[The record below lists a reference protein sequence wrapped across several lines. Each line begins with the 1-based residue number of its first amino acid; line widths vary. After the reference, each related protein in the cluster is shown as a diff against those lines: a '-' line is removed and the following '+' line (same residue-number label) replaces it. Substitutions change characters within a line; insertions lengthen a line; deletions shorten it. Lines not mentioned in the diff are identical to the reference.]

1 MKKLTIIGGG
11 SVRAPFFAN
20 SLAKRAHTLHI
31 STLCLYDI
39 DSEKLRVIGSIAKH
53 AVAKIAPDLQVILET
68 DLTKAITGTD
78 YFVTTIRVGGDHSRV
93 VDEQIAIKN
102 GVLGQETTGAG
113 GFFMAARSIPVLAD
127 YCRRIKELAPN
138 AWIFNFT
145 NPSGLVTQA
154 MHSLGYDHV
163 IGICDTPSSTKLR
176 IAEAM
181 DTAQR
186 GMGLDWA
193 GAQELIRRSLA
204 EARTVSGADLACGA
218 GTDHLDPSDA
228 RSLDDVIRAYE
239 EQVGFVEK
247 HGGRAIM
254 MASRALARL
263 ARSPDDYRKVY
274 GRILGQAKDK
284 VVLHWLGDMF
294 DPQLKGYWGAGEF
307 EPALGAVLSIIGEN
321 RDKVEGIKISLLENA
336 KEVVL
341 RDRLPEGVLCF
352 TGDDFNYAELIEGDG
367 RKYSH
372 ALLGIFDAVAP
383 QASSALASL
392 AAGDV
397 ATFRSVIEPTVPLS
411 RKIFE
416 APTQYYKAGVVFLA
430 WLNGHQDHFTMPS
443 GMQSARG
450 VMHYADVFRLADR
463 ANVLDRPELAA

>member
-1 MKKLTIIGGG
+1 MTISLSLPRADGGVEAYALVG
-11 SVRAPFFAN
+11 TPTERPAAAPRFNRIAY
-20 SLAKRAHTLHI
+20 AAAHVV
-31 STLCLYDI
+31 SDPRR
-39 DSEKLRVIGSIAKH
+39 DARPWEAP
-53 AVAKIAPDLQVILET
+53 AVDWERT
-68 DLTKAITGTD
+68 
-78 YFVTTIRVGGDHSRV
+78 
-93 VDEQIAIKN
+93 
-102 GVLGQETTGAG
+102 
-113 GFFMAARSIPVLAD
+113 MAFRHHL
-127 YCRRIKELAPN
+127 
-138 AWIFNFT
+138 W
-145 NPSGLVTQA
+145 
-154 MHSLGYDHV
+154 SLGF
-163 IGICDTPSSTKLR
+163 R

-204 EARTVSGADLACGA
+204 EAKTVPGADLACGA
-218 GTDHLDPSDA
+218 GTDHLSPADT
-228 RSLDDVIRAYE
+228 RSLDDVVRAYE

-254 MASRALARL
+254 MASRALARI

-274 GRILGQAKDK
+274 GRILGQSKDK

-294 DPQLKGYWGAGEF
+294 DPQLKGYWGAESF
-307 EPALGAVLSIIGEN
+307 EPALEAVLSIIAEN
-321 RDKVEGIKISLLENA
+321 RDKVEGIKISLLDNA
-336 KEVVL
+336 YEVAL

-383 QASSALASL
+383 QASRALASL

-397 ATFRSVIEPTVPLS
+397 ATFRAVIEPTVPLS

-430 WLNGHQDHFTMPS
+430 WLNGHQDHFTMPA

-450 VMHYADVFRLADR
+450 VLHYADVFRLADR
-463 ANVLDRPELAA
+463 ANVLDRPELAAARMKNLMAVLGVA

>member
-1 MKKLTIIGGG
+1 MPISLFLPHADGG
-11 SVRAPFFAN
+11 VEAYA
-20 SLAKRAHTLHI
+20 L
-31 STLCLYDI
+31 
-39 DSEKLRVIGSIAKH
+39 
-53 AVAKIAPDLQVILET
+53 
-68 DLTKAITGTD
+68 TGTPTPRPAAVPR
-78 YFVTTIRVGGDHSRV
+78 FSRIAYAAAHV
-93 VDEQIAIKN
+93 VSD
-102 GVLGQETTGAG
+102 
-113 GFFMAARSIPVLAD
+113 P
-127 YCRRIKELAPN
+127 RRDTRPWERPAVDWEATLKFRHHL
-138 AWIFNFT
+138 W
-145 NPSGLVTQA
+145 
-154 MHSLGYDHV
+154 SLGF
-163 IGICDTPSSTKLR
+163 R

-186 GMGLDWA
+186 GMGLDWS
-193 GAQELIRRSLA
+193 GAQELVRRSLA
-204 EARTVSGADLACGA
+204 EARTVPGADLACGA
-218 GTDHLDPSDA
+218 GTDHLDPADA

-254 MASRALARL
+254 MASRALARI
-263 ARSPDDYRKVY
+263 AASPDDYRKVY

-294 DPQLKGYWGAGEF
+294 DPQLAGYWGARDF
-307 EPALGAVLSIIGEN
+307 EAALETVLSIIEAN
-321 RDKVEGIKISLLENA
+321 RGKVEGIKISLLDNA
-336 KEVVL
+336 KEVAL

-383 QASSALASL
+383 QASAALAAL
-392 AAGDV
+392 AAGDT
-397 ATFRSVIEPTVPLS
+397 AAFRAVIAPTVPLS

-430 WLNGHQDHFTMPS
+430 WLNGHQDHFTMPA

-450 VMHYADVFRLADR
+450 LLHYADVFRLADR
-463 ANVLDRPELAA
+463 ANVLDRPELAATRMKSLMTVLGVPQD

>member
-1 MKKLTIIGGG
+1 MPISLSLPRADGGVEAYALVG
-11 SVRAPFFAN
+11 TPTERPAGVPVFNRIAYAAAHVVSDPRRDTRPWEAP
-20 SLAKRAHTLHI
+20 
-31 STLCLYDI
+31 
-39 DSEKLRVIGSIAKH
+39 
-53 AVAKIAPDLQVILET
+53 AVDWDAT
-68 DLTKAITGTD
+68 
-78 YFVTTIRVGGDHSRV
+78 
-93 VDEQIAIKN
+93 
-102 GVLGQETTGAG
+102 
-113 GFFMAARSIPVLAD
+113 MAFRHHL
-127 YCRRIKELAPN
+127 
-138 AWIFNFT
+138 W
-145 NPSGLVTQA
+145 
-154 MHSLGYDHV
+154 SLGF
-163 IGICDTPSSTKLR
+163 R

-204 EARTVSGADLACGA
+204 EAKTVPGADLACGA
-218 GTDHLDPSDA
+218 GTDHLNPADA
-228 RSLDDVIRAYE
+228 RSLDDVIAAYE

-294 DPQLKGYWGAGEF
+294 DPQLKGYWGSDSF
-307 EPALGAVLSIIGEN
+307 EPALDAVLSIIAEN

-336 KEVVL
+336 KEVAL

-383 QASSALASL
+383 QASKALASL

-430 WLNGHQDHFTMPS
+430 WLNGHQDHFTMPA

-450 VMHYADVFRLADR
+450 VTHYADVFRLADQ
-463 ANVLDRPELAA
+463 ANVLDKPDLAAERMKSLMTVLGVR